1 MPLVSAIIPTF
12 NRMDT
17 LTRSI
22 RSVLDQ
28 TFKDIELIVVDDGS
42 TDSTPELVRNIS
54 GSIVYLCQDHQGVSS
69 ARNRGIMASSGD
81 LVAFLDSDD
90 EWKPEKIEKQLE
102 LYDRTY
108 EDFICHTNELW
119 MKHGQVVN
127 QKKIHRKQGGRFFE
141 RALERCLIS
150 PSSVMISR
158 ALLDTVGYF
167 DESLPAAEDY
177 DLWLRITAFYSVSF
191 TDEPLVVK
199 YGDRDDQLSKVMPV
213 IDRYRIR
220 AILKILGDPNLKP
233 TYRKAA
239 VNQLVTKCSVL
250 SKGLTKRRRYHEA
263 ATYNEL
269 AEKYA
274 NYMDQSCSS

>member
-42 TDSTPELVRNIS
+42 TDSTPELVRKMS
-54 GSIVYLCQDHQGVSS
+54 GSIVYLYQAHQGVSS

-90 EWKPEKIEKQLE
+90 EWKPEKIEKQLQ
-102 LYDRTY
+102 LYDGTDK
-108 EDFICHTNELW
+108 DFICHTNELW

-127 QKKIHRKQGGRFFE
+127 QKKIHQKQGGRFFE

-158 ALLDTVGYF
+158 TLLDTVGYF

-177 DLWLRITAFYSVSF
+177 DLWLRITAFYSVRF

-199 YGDRDDQLSKVMPV
+199 YGDRDDQLSKVVPA
-213 IDRYRIR
+213 IDIYRIR
-220 AILKILGDPNLKP
+220 AIVKILDDPNLKP

-239 VNQLVTKCSVL
+239 VNQLVRKCSVL
-250 SKGLTKRRRYHEA
+250 AKGLTKRGRYHEA
-263 ATYNEL
+263 AIYNEL

-274 NYMDQSCSS
+274 NCMDQSCSS

>member
-42 TDSTPELVRNIS
+42 TDSTPELVRKIS
-54 GSIVYLCQDHQGVSS
+54 GSIVYLYQAHQGVSS
-69 ARNRGIMASSGD
+69 ARNKGISASSGD

-90 EWKPEKIEKQLE
+90 EWKPEKIEKQLQ
-102 LYDRTY
+102 LYDGTD

-158 ALLDTVGYF
+158 ALLDRVGYF

-177 DLWLRITAFYSVSF
+177 DLWLRITAFHSVRF

-199 YGDRDDQLSKVMPV
+199 HGDRDDQLSKVVPV

-220 AILKILGDPNLKP
+220 AILKILDDPNLKP

-239 VNQLVTKCSVL
+239 VNQLVRKCLVL
-250 SKGLTKRRRYHEA
+250 TKGLTKRGRFHEA

-274 NYMDQSCSS
+274 NCMDQACSS

>member
-42 TDSTPELVRNIS
+42 TDSTPELVRKMS
-54 GSIVYLCQDHQGVSS
+54 GSIVYLYQAHQGVSS

-90 EWKPEKIEKQLE
+90 EWKPEKIEKQLQ
-102 LYDRTY
+102 LYDGTDK
-108 EDFICHTNELW
+108 DFICHTNELW

-127 QKKIHRKQGGRFFE
+127 QKKIHQKQGGRFFE

-158 ALLDTVGYF
+158 TLLDTVGYF

-199 YGDRDDQLSKVMPV
+199 YGDRDDQLSKVVPA

-220 AILKILGDPNLKP
+220 AILKILGRSEL
-233 TYRKAA
+233 
-239 VNQLVTKCSVL
+239 
-250 SKGLTKRRRYHEA
+250 EA
-263 ATYNEL
+263 HL
-269 AEKYA
+269 QK
-274 NYMDQSCSS
+274 SCSQPVGQEMFSLDQRPHKTRKISRSGYLQ